1 VRQVLIVGTMEEL
14 RYIYLKKKMM
24 KKIKICNYSLLGI
37 FVINLIGNL
46 ILWDLMAC
54 IAWTTTII
62 LQLRIMSFEKIE
74 Q

>member
-1 VRQVLIVGTMEEL
+1 MEEL
-14 RYIYLKKKMM
+14 QYIYLKKKMM
-24 KKIKICNYSLLGI
+24 KKIKICNYSLLAI
-37 FVINLIGNL
+37 FVFNLIGNL

>member
-1 VRQVLIVGTMEEL
+1 
-14 RYIYLKKKMM
+14 M
-24 KKIKICNYSLLGI
+24 KKIKICDYSLLAI
-37 FVINLIGNL
+37 FVFNLIGNL

>member
-1 VRQVLIVGTMEEL
+1 MAILQ
-14 RYIYLKKKMM
+14 YIYLKKKMI

-37 FVINLIGNL
+37 FVFNLIGNL

-62 LQLRIMSFEKIE
+62 LQLRIMSFEKVEEKSSTTEIE
-74 Q
+74 K

>member
-1 VRQVLIVGTMEEL
+1 MAILQ
-14 RYIYLKKKMM
+14 YIYLKKKMT

-37 FVINLIGNL
+37 FVFNLIGNL

>member
-1 VRQVLIVGTMEEL
+1 MT
-14 RYIYLKKKMM
+14 
-24 KKIKICNYSLLGI
+24 KKIKICNYSLLAI
-37 FVINLIGNL
+37 FVFNLIGNL